1 MLECEAAPLNM
12 CLVLLMFSKTLL
24 TSSLQSPRILEWILT
39 FHNSVLHL
47 QNPVDREAG
56 WSDQAKEEKWQEGS
70 PGQAVKRPNKLPPS
84 LATHLPFPGLVL
96 PAASSKHPWGC
107 HLSRKM
113 MLFH

>member
-1 MLECEAAPLNM
+1 M

-39 FHNSVLHL
+39 FHNSILHL